1 MKFIDSLK
9 SLKTLEIFALVIF
22 ILFVILPVK
31 VPVAFVGVFD
41 SPVGILVLFII
52 TISLFIYTNPVLG
65 VLFILVAYELIR
77 RSSMLTGKPTTQIIS
92 ATNNISQATKDSE
105 LSKMNIPQ
113 PPTLEEEVIQKMAP
127 ASKDFIH
134 INGSNFK
141 PIMEP
146 IVGASLI

>member
-9 SLKTLEIFALVIF
+9 SLKTLEIVALVMF

-31 VPVAFVGVFD
+31 VPVAFTGLFD
-41 SPVGILVLFII
+41 SPVGILFLFII
-52 TISLFIYTNPVLG
+52 TITLFIYTNPVLG
-65 VLFILVAYELIR
+65 VIFILVAYELIR
-77 RSSMLTGKPTTQIIS
+77 RSSILTGKPTTQLLS
-92 ATNNISQATKDSE
+92 MDNTSQATKDVE

-127 ASKDFIH
+127 ASQNFIQMD
-134 INGSNFK
+134 GSNFK

-146 IVGASLI
+146 IIGASLI